1 MASKLKIPNNGAKIE
16 IDSDLNSIFQISLL
30 FHTLPEMA

>member
-16 IDSDLNSIFQISLL
+16 IDSDLKLHIPDKPIIPSKC
-30 FHTLPEMA
+30 